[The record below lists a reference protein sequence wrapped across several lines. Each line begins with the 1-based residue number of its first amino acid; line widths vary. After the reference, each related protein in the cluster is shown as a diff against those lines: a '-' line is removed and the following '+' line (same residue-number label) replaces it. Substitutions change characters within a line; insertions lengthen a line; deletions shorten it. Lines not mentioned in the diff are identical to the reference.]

1 MPPISAPPSNQQ
13 PKMIDSRYQAGSYDM
28 PQAQQY
34 PPFPPPQPRDRKF
47 FYSAHA
53 KKINIFT
60 SLAEFSPQKLITS
73 LPARVKSTITR
84 L

>member
-1 MPPISAPPSNQQ
+1 MPPISAPPSINQQ
-13 PKMIDSRYQAGSYDM
+13 PKMIDSRYQTGTYDM

-47 FYSAHA
+47 DHTHA
-53 KKINIFT
+53 KSHIFT
-60 SLAEFSPQKLITS
+60 SLAEFSSKKLITS
-73 LPARVKSTITR
+73 LPARAKSTITR